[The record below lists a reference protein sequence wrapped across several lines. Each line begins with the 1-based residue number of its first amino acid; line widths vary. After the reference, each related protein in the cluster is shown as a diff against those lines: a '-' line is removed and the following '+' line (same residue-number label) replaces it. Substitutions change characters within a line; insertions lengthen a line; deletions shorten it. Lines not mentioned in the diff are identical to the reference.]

1 MRSAEDTVA
10 ALIGNA
16 GYGVQGVDLFTGP
29 VRAAKESVPAEAV
42 FVAEGAGTGGTPPRW
57 IHNESKDLMRGI
69 PVQVRV
75 RDVTYGSGYERAQN
89 VWATLATVRTPGGW
103 TQMTMSQSSPLYIGR
118 TDDELFHW
126 SINIELIG

>member
-1 MRSAEDTVA
+1 MA

-16 GYGVQGVDLFTGP
+16 GYGVREVDLFTGP
-29 VRAAKESVPAEAV
+29 VRPVKETMPAVAV
-42 FVAEGAGTGGTPPRW
+42 FVGEGVGTGGTPPRR

-69 PVQVRV
+69 PVQVRI
-75 RDVTYGSGYERAQN
+75 RDTNYGSGYERAQN

-103 TQMTMSQSSPLYIGR
+103 TQMSMSQSSPLYIGR

-126 SINIELIG
+126 SINLELIG